1 MGTFLFVT
9 DLHGSR
15 WKYERTFSLAVEAG
29 AFMVVNGGDMGP
41 HGRLYEEQGRFIREF
56 LDPHLAR
63 YQEAGIR
70 YLGMPANDDL
80 AVLDP
85 LLEEVYARHPVAM
98 NPAGRCVSIEGYEL
112 IGLNLVTDF
121 PFRLKDRA
129 RMDTNDFS
137 FPQQF
142 GGGLLS
148 IPGGWRE
155 IPDWPKYARTL
166 PTIEEELAKLPAPAD
181 LSRAVY
187 VIHGPPSGLSLDVCR
202 GGERVGSAATLRFL
216 ERRQPLLSL
225 HGHIHESPEESGVWK
240 ASVGRTVVI
249 QPGQSAAGLTVV
261 LGDLETMKFERRVVA
276 P

>member
-1 MGTFLFVT
+1 MRTFLFVT

-15 WKYERTFSLAVEAG
+15 WKYERTLSLAVEAG

-41 HGRLYEEQGRFIREF
+41 HGRLYEEQGRFVREF

-80 AVLDP
+80 AVVDP
-85 LLEEVYARHPVAM
+85 LLEEVYARHPVVT
-98 NPAGRCVSIEGYEL
+98 NPAGRCVSIEGYEF
-112 IGLNLVTDF
+112 IGLNLVSDF

-129 RMDTNDFS
+129 RMDMKDFS
-137 FPQQF
+137 FPRQF

-148 IPGGWRE
+148 IPGGWKE
-155 IPDWPKYARTL
+155 VPDWPSYARTL
-166 PTIEEELAKLPAPAD
+166 PTIEEELAKLPTPAD
-181 LSRAVY
+181 CSRAVY

-202 GGERVGSAATLRFL
+202 GGERVGSAATFRFL
-216 ERRQPLLSL
+216 EQRQPLLSL
-225 HGHIHESPEESGVWK
+225 HGHIHESPEESSVWK

-261 LGDLETMKFERRVVA
+261 LGNLETMEFERRVVA